1 MTFLSYIAMA
11 KLSKNIILIDTVPED
26 GQAFCRALSEQT
38 QLEWSL
44 VDYISNEG
52 RTNWYANI
60 IRYLK
65 YFFFPLFIFFHR
77 RNVDNIVAWQQFY
90 GLIFA
95 FYCRLFRVK
104 KRQSLLIMTFI
115 YKKKKGLVGKI
126 YHKFIE
132 YIVTGKYID
141 LIICTSDKERIMYS
155 DLFGVSLRKF
165 AFVPWGVLDHTAET
179 CIDETFQERYIF
191 SSGRSNRDW
200 DFLIS
205 NVKNTDYK
213 LKIACDELPG
223 QIMDNVE
230 IYDNIHGHDF
240 FQYLRN
246 CYCVVIS
253 LEDTNIAAGQTVLL
267 YAMQFKKPLII
278 TRSSGV
284 TDDYIIDGYNGLI
297 IEKKREELLDTLKK
311 IYTDNRLY
319 ETLAANGYKEY
330 QTKYS
335 TSMLGENVGM
345 ALFNSG
351 SLISA

>member
-1 MTFLSYIAMA
+1 MA

-38 QLEWSL
+38 QLEWNL

-65 YFFFPLFIFFHR
+65 YFFFPLFVFFHR
-77 RNVDNIVAWQQFY
+77 RKVDNIVAWQQFY

-115 YKKKKGLVGKI
+115 YKKKKGLIGRI
-126 YHKFIE
+126 YHKFMK
-132 YIVTGKYID
+132 YVVTGNYID
-141 LIICTSDKERIMYS
+141 VLTCTADKERFMYS
-155 DLFGVSLRKF
+155 ELFGVDIDKF
-165 AFVPWGVLDHTAET
+165 VFVPWGVLDHTSET
-179 CIDETFQERYIF
+179 HIDETSQSRYIF
-191 SSGRSNRDW
+191 SPGRSNRDW

-205 NVKNTDYK
+205 NLRNTPYK
-213 LKIACDELPG
+213 LKIACDELPY
-223 QIMDNVE
+223 QLS
-230 IYDNIHGHDF
+230 DNIEVRNDIHGLDL
-240 FQYLRN
+240 FQCMRN
-246 CYCVVIS
+246 CYCVIIS
-253 LEDTNIAAGQTVLL
+253 IQDTNISAGQTVLL

-278 TRSSGV
+278 TRSSGL
-284 TDDYIIDGYNGLI
+284 TDDYIVDGYNGLI
-297 IEKKREELLDTLKK
+297 IEKNREELLDTLKK

-335 TSMLGENVGM
+335 TSMLGKNVGM
-345 ALFNSG
+345 ALLNSG
-351 SLISA
+351 ALISS